1 MSSRMTIILENLE
14 AEELS
19 SVDELLLA
27 KNQLQVIDAGYQEF
41 KLPTPEWV
49 IDKLTSVTGE
59 ITNRIRAELQRRL
72 RASKARRSSLRTAE
86 EKRAGLD
93 AEIAE
98 LENMLK

>member
-1 MSSRMTIILENLE
+1 MSNRLVIILENMQV
-14 AEELS
+14 EELS

-27 KNQLQVIDAGYQEF
+27 KSQLQTIDAGYQEF

-49 IDKLTSVTGE
+49 IDKLTAVTGE

-72 RASKARRSSLRTAE
+72 RAAQARRSSLRTAE
-86 EKRAGLD
+86 EKRNSLD
-93 AEIAE
+93 QEITE